1 MELVELEELDMVL
14 VELVLEKLELDLVLE
29 DLVLV
34 ELELVELDW
43 VLELVVLAPALVLV
57 RVMEVLA
64 MVLVLVLAAWWL
76 SPTEQLSLPRC
87 RLLLP
92 REQNTLLPL
101 LPVLNFLKQ
110 SENIHHRSRVSLN
123 SSLVVKYV
131 VGVIKA
137 KDS

>member
-1 MELVELEELDMVL
+1 MGEE
-14 VELVLEKLELDLVLE
+14 LELDLVLE
-29 DLVLV
+29 ELDLVLEELVLV

-43 VLELVVLAPALVLV
+43 VLELELVVLAPALVLV

-64 MVLVLVLAAWWL
+64 MVLALVLAAWWL

-110 SENIHHRSRVSLN
+110 SENIHHRS
-123 SSLVVKYV
+123 
-131 VGVIKA
+131 
-137 KDS
+137 